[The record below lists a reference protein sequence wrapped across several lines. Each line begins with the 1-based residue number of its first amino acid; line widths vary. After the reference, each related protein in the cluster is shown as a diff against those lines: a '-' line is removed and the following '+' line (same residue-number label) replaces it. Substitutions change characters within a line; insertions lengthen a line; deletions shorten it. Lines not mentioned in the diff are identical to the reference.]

1 MIRQY
6 ALTLA
11 RPPYYAELRRHA
23 AQLVQRVNPP
33 VRWWIAMVTKETCE
47 TYVRKNK
54 LRAPGRNAKD
64 TAKALYVV
72 CEYVHDL
79 RLYRG
84 SLRRKH
90 DDLVKESPL
99 EVRLLRRLYKP
110 YEGQVSKL
118 IAPLVRHW
126 VYHDRSSWLAV
137 SRGEASLD
145 YMRQSKSWRHDG
157 KPSAKLVLPKGWV
170 LAHRAASM
178 EVYKTSSC
186 TGRPFLV
193 VARHEE
199 RTGEYRGVPWKFW
212 RIQYIDRRA
221 TGPVLCD
228 GLALDFCGKMWRVDK
243 LKGAHLRR
251 RYAVAAKFVRERL
264 TR

>member
-1 MIRQY
+1 MSRSY

-11 RPPYYAELRRHA
+11 RPPYYAELCRHA
-23 AQLVQRVNPP
+23 AQLVQHVDPL
-33 VRWWIAMVTKETCE
+33 VRWWIAMVTKGTCE
-47 TYVRKNK
+47 TYVRENK

-64 TAKALYVV
+64 TADALYVV
-72 CEYVHDL
+72 CKYVRNL

-84 SLRRKH
+84 SLRREH

-110 YEGQVSKL
+110 YEERVSEL

-126 VYHDRSSWLAV
+126 VYHGGYSWLAV

-145 YMRQSKSWRHDG
+145 YKRQSKSWWYDG

-178 EVYKTSSC
+178 EVYKTASC
-186 TGRPFLV
+186 TG
-193 VARHEE
+193 
-199 RTGEYRGVPWKFW
+199 
-212 RIQYIDRRA
+212 
-221 TGPVLCD
+221 
-228 GLALDFCGKMWRVDK
+228 
-243 LKGAHLRR
+243 
-251 RYAVAAKFVRERL
+251 
-264 TR
+264 